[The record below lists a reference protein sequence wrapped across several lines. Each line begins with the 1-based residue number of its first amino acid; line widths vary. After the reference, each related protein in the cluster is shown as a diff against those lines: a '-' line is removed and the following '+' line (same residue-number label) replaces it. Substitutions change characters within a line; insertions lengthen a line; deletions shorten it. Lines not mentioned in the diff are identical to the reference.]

1 MDSVFSRDRKST
13 DPLEESTLPLQR
25 RGYCLQLLKDKTSL
39 DSFLIAYYLSFYWA
53 RVSLYS
59 ERSWAL
65 TLSAPQ
71 DTIGETNA
79 GLQFTAHKS
88 AARKIW
94 IHASEIQ
101 GAKEECLCYKHVK
114 STFLIIFLQKQ
125 KFPSLEPT
133 LGNSITKSLDPTVR

>member
-13 DPLEESTLPLQR
+13 DPLEESALPLQR

-65 TLSAPQ
+65 TLSAP
-71 DTIGETNA
+71 
-79 GLQFTAHKS
+79 
-88 AARKIW
+88 
-94 IHASEIQ
+94 
-101 GAKEECLCYKHVK
+101 
-114 STFLIIFLQKQ
+114 
-125 KFPSLEPT
+125 
-133 LGNSITKSLDPTVR
+133 